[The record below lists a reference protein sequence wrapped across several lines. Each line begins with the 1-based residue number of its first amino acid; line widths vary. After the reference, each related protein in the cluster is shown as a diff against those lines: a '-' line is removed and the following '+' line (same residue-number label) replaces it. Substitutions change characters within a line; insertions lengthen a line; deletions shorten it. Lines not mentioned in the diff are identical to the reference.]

1 MAKLAYYASPVPDK
15 QTWFETAEGYRIYKD
30 VPICRTGSQFYY
42 GRELKKNAGYD
53 SIWDLKDDQQ
63 YEVFRPVEEV
73 TDPATLASFEG
84 KSVLDEHPPDKVLID
99 ALDEYDGVSQGHIQ
113 NIRVGNPL
121 PDGEFAGETPLL
133 ADAHVK
139 NPELNGKIEIGI
151 REVSCGYRFLLAMVN
166 GRLTMTKIRGNHLA
180 VVPKGRAGPEIAIG
194 DAALDVSPKST
205 ETRKAPMSFSSKLMR
220 AIGFQ
225 NWAKDAK
232 PEEVADAL
240 EEIKKEG
247 AEGSK
252 DADDE
257 HVKGC
262 RCADCM
268 PDKSAKDK
276 KGGKDSKGAK
286 DKAKDEDPDMDESEA
301 GDADEDKEDKKA
313 PKDDGKAD
321 KAAKDKAAKDKA
333 AKDAEEEEKAAKDE
347 AEILAPEDRS
357 KSEFSV
363 GDAIASL
370 ESEPIRKAIA
380 RSKDPVAIKSYNS
393 LTENLRKVRDGVKD
407 GAIEDPF
414 VSLVDIGSAVVDAEP
429 EPTMMSFFNG
439 RSYQDGLKLYNEY
452 LASKG
457 AK

>member
-15 QTWFETAEGYRIYKD
+15 ETWFETAEGYRIYKD

-73 TDPATLASFEG
+73 TAPATLASFEG
-84 KSVLDEHPPDKVLID
+84 KSVLDEHPSDKVLID

-133 ADAHVK
+133 ADVHVK
-139 NPELNGKIEIGI
+139 NPELNEKIEIGI

-194 DAALDVSPKST
+194 DAAPGVSPKSN
-205 ETRKAPMSFSSKLMR
+205 ETRKAPMSFSSRVMR

-225 NWAKDAK
+225 SWAKDAK

-240 EEIKKEG
+240 EEIEKES

-252 DADDE
+252 DADE
-257 HVKGC
+257 HVNGC
-262 RCADCM
+262 RCEDCM

-276 KGGKDSKGAK
+276 RGGKDSKGAK
-286 DKAKDEDPDMDESEA
+286 DAAEEEEAK
-301 GDADEDKEDKKA
+301 KKA
-313 PKDDGKAD
+313 AAD
-321 KAAKDKAAKDKA
+321 KAAKDAKEEEEKAAADKA
-333 AKDAEEEEKAAKDE
+333 AKDAKEAEEKAAKDE

-370 ESEPIRKAIA
+370 ESDPIRKAIA

-414 VSLVDIGSAVVDAEP
+414 VSLVDIGSGVVDAEP
-429 EPTMMSFFNG
+429 EPSMMSFFNG